1 MNELQIDEY
10 GYQNTLLGHFRGDKA
25 QFKFDHPFIKFN
37 KDFEEYPDFHDE
49 HDNIPFPIE
58 IDNLERQKPFNIK
71 KGVPHYTWWHDMRT
85 EDD

>member
-1 MNELQIDEY
+1 
-10 GYQNTLLGHFRGDKA
+10 LGHFRGDKA

-58 IDNLERQKPFNIK
+58 IDNLER
-71 KGVPHYTWWHDMRT
+71 
-85 EDD
+85 